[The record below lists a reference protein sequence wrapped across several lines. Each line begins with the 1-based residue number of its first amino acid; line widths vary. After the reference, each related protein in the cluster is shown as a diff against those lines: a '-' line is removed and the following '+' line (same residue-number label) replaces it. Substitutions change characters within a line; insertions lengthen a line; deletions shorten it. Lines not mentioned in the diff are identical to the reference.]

1 LQSIANR
8 ENEKDDEGIDD
19 MMSRYETNTKDY
31 IFNCMLWT
39 NMGAKVQKLNAMIEK
54 QWCDLIMALIR
65 STQLLP

>member
-1 LQSIANR
+1 
-8 ENEKDDEGIDD
+8 

-31 IFNCMLWT
+31 IVNCMLWT